1 MEIEFY
7 GAVSGV
13 TGSCHILKVGH
24 HRLLLDCGLI
34 QGSREEEEG
43 NREPFPFDP
52 AGIDAVVLS
61 HAHLDHSGRLPL
73 LVQQG
78 FRGPIYTQ
86 NATRDLCDV
95 LWQDA
100 AGLEERDAEY
110 HSRRHPGTGSVAPLY
125 TRRDAS
131 RAWDQLVGLPYRA
144 PRAIL
149 PGIRVRLLDAGHIL
163 GSALVEVQMEEPG
176 NARTL
181 VYSGDLGQYDTP
193 ILHDPTTIKEA
204 DVVLMESTYGDR
216 LHRNRE
222 ETIREIGE
230 IIAAARHDKGN
241 VLIPAFAIGRSQEI
255 LYLFGQHYQAW
266 GLDRWQ
272 IFLDSPMAIEATRI
286 YWEYPQLYD
295 EEATKLRRRLHEMPQ
310 LQNLHLSRTAE
321 ESQAINRLKSG
332 AIVIAGSGMCT
343 GGRIVHH
350 LKQNL
355 GRRGCH
361 VLIVGF
367 QANGTLGR
375 RLVNGER
382 SVRIHGE
389 DYRVQAQVHTVG
401 GLSAH
406 ADQADLLRWV
416 GGFRSHPEVYLVHGE
431 TEAKQALQAKL
442 RESLGLDAAIPS
454 PGQRVGLQGADST
467 TYATA
472 PEGHGARSERKC

>member
-7 GAVSGV
+7 GAASGV
-13 TGSCHILKVGH
+13 TGSCHILRVGQ
-24 HRLLLDCGLI
+24 HRVLLDCGLI
-34 QGSREEEEG
+34 QGSREEEER

-110 HSRRHPGTGSVAPLY
+110 HNRRRSGAGLVRPLY

-131 RAWDQLVGLPYRA
+131 RAWDQLVGLPYRV
-144 PRAIL
+144 PREIL
-149 PGIRVRLLDAGHIL
+149 PGITVRLLDAGHIL
-163 GSALVEVQMEEPG
+163 GSALVEIHMEERG
-176 NARTL
+176 SARKL
-181 VYSGDLGQYDTP
+181 VYSGDIGQYDTP
-193 ILHDPTTIKEA
+193 ILHDPATIEEA
-204 DVVLMESTYGDR
+204 DVVLMERTYGDR

-255 LYLFGQHYQAW
+255 LYLFGQYYEAW

-295 EEATKLRRRLHEMPQ
+295 EEATKLRRRLHEMPKI
-310 LQNLHLSRTAE
+310 QNLHLTRTVE
-321 ESQAINRLKSG
+321 ESQAINRLQSG
-332 AIVIAGSGMCT
+332 AIIIAGSGMCT

-367 QANGTLGR
+367 QAYGTLGR
-375 RLVNGER
+375 RLVNGEQ

-416 GGFRSHPEVYLVHGE
+416 GGFRTHPALYLVHGE
-431 TEAKQALQAKL
+431 AEAKQAFQSRL
-442 RESLGLDAAIPS
+442 RERLGIDAKIPAPGEVLDLIGTGGTMGPA
-454 PGQRVGLQGADST
+454 V
-467 TYATA
+467 
-472 PEGHGARSERKC
+472 PEDYRS